1 MALAHLGRVEK
12 EAREVL
18 ESMGGKQRLELI
30 EGLHMILV
38 RQHQKMAEDQIE
50 SAFCSLYMLCIIQ
63 SSTDRSFQSY
73 FRELLRELLASPSL
87 PEFLTLTFWGFL
99 SRYP

>member
-38 RQHQKMAEDQIE
+38 RQH
-50 SAFCSLYMLCIIQ
+50 
-63 SSTDRSFQSY
+63 
-73 FRELLRELLASPSL
+73 
-87 PEFLTLTFWGFL
+87 
-99 SRYP
+99 